1 MGAAFLGLH
10 AGQDHAL
17 PEIRHP
23 ASTLECIDL
32 ESSLFQRLRK
42 RAARPEFDVAM
53 IPQNG
58 EVIIHLSGSSKEEIL
73 EVAMVRSRDDQRPP
87 RPQEGVSSTQE
98 RSWVIQMLNDLS
110 ADDQIHSSHTIE
122 KLVGRRLRVS
132 EYKTYVRKVRF
143 GYLNA

>member
-73 EVAMVRSRDDQRPP
+73 EVAMVRSRDDQPP
-87 RPQEGVSSTQE
+87 PAARGCERYARTLSGHTDAQRPQC
-98 RSWVIQMLNDLS
+98 
-110 ADDQIHSSHTIE
+110 
-122 KLVGRRLRVS
+122 
-132 EYKTYVRKVRF
+132 
-143 GYLNA
+143 